1 MRTVVS
7 KILCDLFDREKF
19 VFLTGDLGFNA
30 LEPLRDIMKDFFINA
45 GVAEQNMISVAA
57 GLTKTGL
64 KAWVYSI
71 APFCYAR
78 PFEQIRNDVCFQ
90 GLPVKLIGNG
100 GGYAYGAMGAT
111 HHALEDYGTLLS
123 LQGMRVFVPAFNE
136 DVRPIV
142 EKMANLLQPAYLRL
156 GRCEKPKDFVLPKYE
171 PWRCLIPGSD
181 LIVLVVGP
189 IAGAIIMEAL
199 KSNEIKPELW
209 VTTELPV
216 DIIPPPKRFL
226 DRLKKIGC
234 LCVIEEHVS
243 HGGAGQQLT
252 HWLASHNISLSKF
265 GHLFA
270 KGYPS
275 GCYGSQAFHRAE
287 CGLDS
292 QSIFNYIK
300 MMVKGI

>member
-7 KILCDLFDREKF
+7 KILCNLFDREKF

-30 LEPLRDIMKDFFINA
+30 LEPLRDIMQSFFINA

-78 PFEQIRNDVCFQ
+78 PFEQIRNDVCLER
-90 GLPVKLIGNG
+90 LPVKLIGNG

-136 DVRPIV
+136 DVDPIV
-142 EKMANLLQPAYLRL
+142 EKMADLSQPAYLRL
-156 GRCEKPKDFVLPKYE
+156 GRCEKPKDFVLPKYA
-171 PWRCLIPGSD
+171 PWRCLRPGSD

-189 IAGAIIMEAL
+189 IAGAIIMETL
-199 KSNEIKPELW
+199 KSDKIEPELW

-216 DIIPPPKRFL
+216 DMIPPPNRFL
-226 DRLKKIGC
+226 ERLKKSGC
-234 LCVIEEHVS
+234 LCVVEEHTS
-243 HGGAGQQLT
+243 HGGVGQQLA
-252 HWLASHNISLSKF
+252 HWLLSHNISLRKF

-292 QSIFNYIK
+292 QGIFNYIK